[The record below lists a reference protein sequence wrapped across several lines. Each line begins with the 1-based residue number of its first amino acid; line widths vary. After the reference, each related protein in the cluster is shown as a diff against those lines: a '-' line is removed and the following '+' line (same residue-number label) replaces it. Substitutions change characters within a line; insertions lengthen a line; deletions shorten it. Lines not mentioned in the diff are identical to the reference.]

1 MVHITRVFQYNFKIE
16 LMKVKI
22 VHEYIFPPIN
32 DLAQNTQNECM
43 INLTLSFLLLFIQ
56 LLKMLPTITKLKIL
70 IQISRDLTGNSEIIG
85 TVYNKSFRIFL
96 QVYTAQKF

>member
-1 MVHITRVFQYNFKIE
+1 
-16 LMKVKI
+16 
-22 VHEYIFPPIN
+22 
-32 DLAQNTQNECM
+32 
-43 INLTLSFLLLFIQ
+43 
-56 LLKMLPTITKLKIL
+56 MLPTITKLKIL